1 MRAKGRAKRRIA
13 IILTLIMALQ
23 SVFAASAFAGTEG
36 DVLNVHITNAYWTVK
51 ASENG
56 QAVPFE
62 TGFTMTKGQGKG
74 MTAAGS
80 LNFVG
85 GKNNKASGY
94 GVSYTFLNSYVL
106 NEGGPVYTESVAN
119 SEAIS
124 KINYKGNGEV
134 LVTFADKS
142 TTTLNTTDLYISP
155 AYKVNASWRLA
166 YSYIDNVSTGSGSWY
181 NTTGSTSSFSHT
193 FKDPSK
199 ATPVAHYRFVNWTN
213 FETGETYGEG
223 SKYTYQPKD
232 QAFLNSYYAEN
243 GSLFEDEVNIYAVWQ
258 PSVTVN
264 WYDEDGNLV
273 RHIEEFD
280 NDIAAYSYEASDITG
295 AEGET
300 YTFEGWETADGSMV
314 SADEIYTVP
323 EVTTEKVDQKVID
336 LYPVYHTTK
345 SVEKVWNDEDNRD
358 GIRAEEITVQLFA
371 NGEAADTAVLSEEN
385 GWAYTF
391 EGLDAFA
398 DGEAIVYTVDEA
410 SEIEGYAKEISYSS
424 LKDIITNTHEAA
436 KTEVTVSKVWE
447 DNNDKL
453 NVRPLMI
460 EVTRRANGEAVET
473 ATITE
478 NEAGEWTYTCEDL
491 YKFENGEEIVYTIEE
506 GMVPDY
512 EASIEGNAEEGFVIT
527 NTCTAKVPAPVKP
540 VIPVGP
546 TTPADNTPQAPTVPV
561 GPVAVDAPAVS
572 QAQTAQATQ
581 AQPAQAAP
589 AATEITE
596 EAAPMAAAP
605 VSVEIT
611 EDAAPMAAGTG
622 YWALLNLILAAAT
635 SLMSLLAMAFYFI
648 RKRNDEDNEET
659 EEESEIKRHGL
670 ARVLT
675 IVPAIAAI
683 LTFILT
689 ENMANPM
696 RLIDDWTLLMAIFFA
711 AGAVL
716 TILSRKSVKEN
727 ENDEQAAPE
736 MA

>member
-80 LNFVG
+80 LNYVG

-106 NEGGPVYTESVAN
+106 NEGGPVYTESVAS

-199 ATPVAHYRFVNWTN
+199 ATPVDHYRFVNWTN

-243 GSLFEDEVNIYAVWQ
+243 GSLYEDEVNIYAVWQ

-264 WYDEDGNLV
+264 WYDEAGNQI

-323 EVTTEKVDQKVID
+323 EVTTEKVNQKVID

-371 NGEAADTAVLSEEN
+371 NGAAADTAVLSEDN

-398 DGEAIVYTVDEA
+398 NGEAIVYTVDEM

-436 KTEVTVSKVWE
+436 KTEVTVTKVWE
-447 DNNDKL
+447 DSNDKL

-460 EVTRRANGEAVET
+460 EVTLLANGEAVET

-478 NEAGEWTYTCEDL
+478 NEAGEWTYTFEDL
-491 YKFENGEEIVYTIEE
+491 YKYENGEEIVYTVEE

-527 NTCTAKVPAPVKP
+527 NTCTAKVPVPVKP

-546 TTPADNTPQAPTVPV
+546 VTPADNTSNTPAVPV
-561 GPVAVDAPAVS
+561 GPVADNAP
-572 QAQTAQATQ
+572 
-581 AQPAQAAP
+581 AQPAQAQP
-589 AATEITE
+589 TQAAQTEIVE

-605 VSVEIT
+605 ASVEIA

-635 SLMSLLAMAFYFI
+635 ALMSLLAMAFYFI
-648 RKRNDEDNEET
+648 RKRNDEEDENEE
-659 EEESEIKRHGL
+659 ENEIRRKGILRI
-670 ARVLT
+670 LT
-675 IVPAIAAI
+675 IIPAVAAI
-683 LTFILT
+683 ITFILT

-696 RLIDDWTLLMAIFFA
+696 RIADDWTLLMAIFFA

-716 TILSRKSVKEN
+716 TILSRKTVKEN